1 MLVYFVT
8 YLPTNQSLALTL
20 VGPHLRSHERFHRH
34 CHPDRAYLSVP
45 YLLPGYARARASR
58 PVCSVRMDALHLLA
72 NKRLLA
78 IDPGSRYIGLATRT
92 SLLVGA
98 RRFGLL
104 ERTRPNSIA
113 TASAAAV
120 AMGGWTWT
128 LQRIKPETPRQRR
141 REVFDSQA
149 AALESVLLEQKIGGV
164 VFGMPYLPDGSRS
177 RESDEVLRQVR
188 RLRTEW
194 RARVPVVLWDE
205 TWSTRIAVG
214 PRQRLGKREAQWT
227 HASAACLILQ
237 EVVRALRPF
246 EAQETET

>member
-1 MLVYFVT
+1 M
-8 YLPTNQSLALTL
+8 
-20 VGPHLRSHERFHRH
+20 GP
-34 CHPDRAYLSVP
+34 
-45 YLLPGYARARASR
+45 
-58 PVCSVRMDALHLLA
+58 LHILA

-92 SLLVGA
+92 SLLVGS

-104 ERTRPNSIA
+104 ERTRPNGIA
-113 TASAAAV
+113 AQSTAALADR
-120 AMGGWTWT
+120 WTWT
-128 LQRIKPETPRQRR
+128 LQRMPAETPSQRR
-141 REVFDSQA
+141 REVFSSQA
-149 AALESVLLEQKIGGV
+149 AALESVLLEQEIGGV

-188 RLRTEW
+188 RLRSEW
-194 RARVPVVLWDE
+194 QARVPVVLWDE

-214 PRQRLGKREAQWT
+214 PRQRLGKRDAQWT

-246 EAQETET
+246 EAETET